1 MQCMSGGA
9 RPQSPI
15 PVQPEPKRWSP
26 ELGFLD
32 NVRALAAPIVVD
44 HLTKIFRVH
53 EREEGMAATLRSLF
67 ARRFKEVPAV
77 QDVSFEI
84 AEGEIVGFL
93 GPNGAGKTTT
103 LKMLS
108 GLLHPTS
115 GTVNVLGHTSWNRE
129 AELLSNITLVMG
141 NRSQLLWD
149 IPAADSL
156 RVLQEIFS
164 LPEQQYRKALDELT
178 ELLELEPLLHK
189 PVRNLSLGERMKV
202 EFAAALIHQ
211 PRVLFLD
218 EPTIGLDV
226 TMQARIRRFVS
237 DYNRRTGASILLTS
251 HYMDDVVA
259 LCKRVIVI
267 HHGRLLYDGALAGLS
282 ERMAPYKLIRVTL
295 RDEADLSNYGE
306 VVSHEENTSTLKVGR
321 EEAAE
326 RTALLVRDLEGQM
339 LDLTLEDPAIEEVI
353 DRVFSEAQLAHEM
366 AM

>member
-1 MQCMSGGA
+1 
-9 RPQSPI
+9 
-15 PVQPEPKRWSP
+15 V
-26 ELGFLD
+26 
-32 NVRALAAPIVVD
+32 AAPISVR
-44 HLTKIFRVH
+44 HLSKVFRVH
-53 EREEGMAATLRSLF
+53 EREEGMVATLRSLF
-67 ARRFKEVPAV
+67 ARRFKEVLAV
-77 QDVSFEI
+77 QDVSFDI
-84 AEGEIVGFL
+84 DEGEIVGFL

-108 GLLHPTS
+108 GLLYPTS
-115 GTVNVLGHTSWNRE
+115 GEVRVLGYTPWKRE
-129 AELLSNITLVMG
+129 QGLLSTITLVMG

-156 RVLQEIFS
+156 RVLQEIFQLS
-164 LPEQQYRKALDELT
+164 EHTYRASLDELT
-178 ELLELEPLLHK
+178 DLLELEPLLHK

-267 HHGRLLYDGALAGLS
+267 HHGRLLYDGALTGLA
-282 ERMAPYKLIRVTL
+282 ERMAPHKLIRVTL
-295 RDEADLSNYGE
+295 SHEADLASYGE
-306 VVSHEENTSTLKVGR
+306 VVSHEENTTTLKVSR
-321 EEAAE
+321 EEAAD
-326 RTALLVRDLEGQM
+326 RTAQLVHDLQGQM

-353 DRVFSEAQLAHEM
+353 DRVFSEAQVALA
-366 AM
+366 AGV